1 MTHMMLHVTSG
12 KLHMNPTY
20 FFHQTETLQD
30 HIDTRNSNVLM
41 IKNSGHCKLHDGH
54 TNYQQVRNKL
64 LVSLR
69 LSNTFGKIDYV
80 TLRGHILFKW
90 YCLHSCHSFDSCW
103 QDKNYF
109 MTYTCSCIHLHAV
122 ACTFLTYLV

>member
-54 TNYQQVRNKL
+54 TNFQQVRNKL

-69 LSNTFGKIDYV
+69 LSNTFEKLIMSLFADTYCSNGIVYIHVIVLIHVGKTRI
-80 TLRGHILFKW
+80 TL
-90 YCLHSCHSFDSCW
+90 
-103 QDKNYF
+103 
-109 MTYTCSCIHLHAV
+109 
-122 ACTFLTYLV
+122 